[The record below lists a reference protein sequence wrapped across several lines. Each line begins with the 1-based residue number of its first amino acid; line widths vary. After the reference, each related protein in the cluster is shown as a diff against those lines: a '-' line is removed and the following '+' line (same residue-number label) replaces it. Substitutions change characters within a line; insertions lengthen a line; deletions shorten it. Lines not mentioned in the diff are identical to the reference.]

1 MVSLIGL
8 RNRID
13 NCFVITREKT
23 KLTSRAN
30 PRPIRIPIIPRLQVL
45 LDKVGKKDSPYVLGM
60 VRDDM
65 SEQAIMNKKKKVAKL
80 VNQHLKAIGERLGLS
95 VDLLTKTARDAYATS
110 LKKKGAKIEMI
121 AEQMGHSNTS
131 VTQHY
136 LDSFDDEYLMEL
148 NEMLP

>member
-1 MVSLIGL
+1 
-8 RNRID
+8 
-13 NCFVITREKT
+13 
-23 KLTSRAN
+23 
-30 PRPIRIPIIPRLQVL
+30 
-45 LDKVGKKDSPYVLGM
+45 M